1 MKALGLVFS
10 LLSAPW
16 RARNGRVVLAL
27 VGIFLLLLTVY
38 GVLFH
43 VIMESEGQDHSWV
56 TGFYW
61 TLTTMSTLG
70 FGDITFESDVGRIF
84 SMVVLVSGAL
94 FILVLLPFA
103 FIQFVFLPWMAR
115 RESMRAPRQLPEST
129 RDHIVLT
136 DHSPIEEALIRRAND
151 SNVAY
156 VIIVPVLEDA
166 LRLHDLGYRVMVG
179 ALDDPETYRAAR
191 VGQAAVVAATRPD
204 TTNTNIAFTVRE
216 ISPDVP
222 VVATAA
228 SAASVDILGLAGCD
242 VVLQLGEMLG
252 RDIAERVLGGD
263 SRSHVVGEFGD
274 LHIAEAAVAGTALE
288 GLTLREAD
296 LRRRYN
302 VSVVGLWQRGRFQLA
317 GPESRLTA
325 TTTLILAGSAEQLAA
340 YDTAFALEQ
349 RLDAPVVIIGGGRV
363 GRAVGRT
370 LEADGIDYRIVERLP
385 ERVREPD
392 HYVVGDAAELEVL
405 EAAGIHRAA
414 AVVITTHD
422 DDVNVYLALYCRK
435 LRPEVQIIARANL
448 DRNVTTLHRAG
459 ADAVLSYAS
468 TGATAIWN
476 RLGLNPTLVL
486 AEGLDVFQVDVP
498 DGLVDRSLAEAG
510 IRRRTGC
517 NVVAIVEDGRV
528 QSNPDPAR
536 LLPADAELI
545 VIGDSEAE
553 RHFFREHP
561 SAARPTTAGPTVAEQ
576 V

>member
-1 MKALGLVFS
+1 VKALGLVFS

-43 VIMESEGQDHSWV
+43 VLMDAEGQDHSWV

-70 FGDITFESDVGRIF
+70 FGDITFESDAGRVF

-115 RESMRAPRQLPEST
+115 RESMRAPRQLPEGT
-129 RDHIVLT
+129 RGHIVLT
-136 DHSPIEEALIRRAND
+136 GHSPIEEALIRRAND

-166 LRLHDLGYRVMVG
+166 LQLHDLGYRVMVG
-179 ALDDPETYRAAR
+179 ALDDPATYRAAR
-191 VGQAAVVAATRPD
+191 VGQAVLLATTQPD

-222 VVATAA
+222 VVATAS
-228 SAASVDILGLAGCD
+228 SAASVDILTLAGCD

-252 RDIAERVLGGD
+252 REIAERVLGGD

-274 LHIAEAAVAGTALE
+274 LRIAEAAVGGTALE

-296 LRRRYN
+296 LRRRCN
-302 VSVVGLWQRGRFQLA
+302 VNVIGLWQRGHFQLA

-325 TTTLILAGSAEQLAA
+325 TTTLILAGSADQVAA
-340 YDTAFALEQ
+340 YNAAFALQQ

-370 LEADGIDYRIVERLP
+370 LDADGIDHRIIERLP
-385 ERVREPD
+385 DRVPD
-392 HYVVGDAAELEVL
+392 PDRYVLGDAAELEVL

-498 DGLVDRSLAEAG
+498 HGLAHRSLAEAG

-528 QSNPDPAR
+528 ESNPDPTR
-536 LLPADAELI
+536 PLPADAELI

-553 RHFFREHP
+553 RRFLHEHP
-561 SAARPTTAGPTVAEQ
+561 SAARPTTPGPTVAER